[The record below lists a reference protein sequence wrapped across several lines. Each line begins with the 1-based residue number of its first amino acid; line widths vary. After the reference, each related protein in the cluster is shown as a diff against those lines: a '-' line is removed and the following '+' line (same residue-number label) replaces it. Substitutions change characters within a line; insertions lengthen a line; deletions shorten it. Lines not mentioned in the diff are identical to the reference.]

1 MAAPEGSDDAPTAP
15 PVLAFFDIDNTLMRG
30 ASLFHIG
37 TAAWRRG
44 FVTGRDVAKFL
55 WHQVRFTA
63 VGENPR
69 HQASARAG
77 ALRMVEGR
85 TEQDL
90 IELANDTYE
99 RSIHLR
105 LIPDTVALA
114 HEHRDKGH
122 EVWLL
127 SATPQVMAEVIAER
141 LGLTGGVGTQA
152 EIVDGVYTGNLVDS
166 LMHGQRK
173 ADRAAELARDRGAP
187 LADCWAYSDS
197 RNDLPLLT
205 LAGNRVV
212 VNPDSALERHATSE
226 GWPILTAK
234 PASVRAARRR
244 IRREGR
250 TVAPEPQQP
259 SA

>member
-1 MAAPEGSDDAPTAP
+1 MSATLGSEDAPTPP
-15 PVLAFFDIDNTLMRG
+15 PVLAFFDIDKTLMRG
-30 ASLFHIG
+30 ASVFHIG

-44 FVTGRDVAKFL
+44 FVQGRDVARFL
-55 WHQVRFTA
+55 WHQARFTA

-69 HQASARAG
+69 HQAAARVS
-77 ALRMVEGR
+77 ALRMVAGR

-99 RSIHLR
+99 RSIHVR

-127 SATPQVMAEVIAER
+127 SATPHPMAQVIAER

-152 EIVDGVYTGNLVDS
+152 EVVDGVYTGDLIDS

-173 ADRAAELARDRGAP
+173 ADKAAELASGRHAP
-187 LADCWAYSDS
+187 LVDCWAYSDS
-197 RNDLPLLT
+197 RNDLPLLQ
-205 LAGNRVV
+205 LVGNRVV
-212 VNPDSALERHATSE
+212 VNPDAALQRHATAE

-244 IRREGR
+244 IRHEGR
-250 TVAPEPQQP
+250 TVAPEPQ
-259 SA
+259 